1 MFVFSKLLVQP
12 IVCWAQDPHV
22 PCDLLTTF
30 ILKNSWYSSILFS
43 FGLYFLG
50 PEVRVSC
57 IRTSFFLHAFHTFFS
72 ARGPLIIIS
81 FPHVDSVPLFR
92 WPAHLVLYCRN
103 LGPGQTLSGI
113 FKQLDLTGF
122 FSPRR
127 KMANNV
133 FFSVVCRIYGVYWL
147 NVSLIDLWGQ
157 VRQDLSCLSNIS
169 LVQRFSSKQVSLLT
183 LRNISNYG
191 SLGTLHM
198 DY

>member
-1 MFVFSKLLVQP
+1 MNLVRGLCLFPCSVQTDPVRSAPWCFLVPLMFVFSKLLVQP

-72 ARGPLIIIS
+72 ARGPLIIVS

-122 FSPRR
+122 FPHVERWQITYS
-127 KMANNV
+127 
-133 FFSVVCRIYGVYWL
+133 
-147 NVSLIDLWGQ
+147 
-157 VRQDLSCLSNIS
+157 
-169 LVQRFSSKQVSLLT
+169 SLLSVGFMVCT
-183 LRNISNYG
+183 
-191 SLGTLHM
+191 
-198 DY
+198 D

>member
-1 MFVFSKLLVQP
+1 MFVFSKLLIQP

-92 WPAHLVLYCRN
+92 WPLFYLQRLLTPSLSEVSAHLVLYCRN

-122 FSPRR
+122 FPHVERWQITYS
-127 KMANNV
+127 
-133 FFSVVCRIYGVYWL
+133 
-147 NVSLIDLWGQ
+147 
-157 VRQDLSCLSNIS
+157 
-169 LVQRFSSKQVSLLT
+169 SLLSVGFMVCT
-183 LRNISNYG
+183 
-191 SLGTLHM
+191 
-198 DY
+198 D